1 MWMDP
6 EAVSKDNKITTELN
20 RGCWGLSQMFAQR
33 GGASGRGRPSGLLIH
48 ASIPAAEEETD
59 EQPQVFQVPSCRK
72 DMDSLYN

>member
-33 GGASGRGRPSGLLIH
+33 GGARLGTESEDDVTGISHVCRPFC
-48 ASIPAAEEETD
+48 
-59 EQPQVFQVPSCRK
+59 V
-72 DMDSLYN
+72 SLGTCEVSVAPLTRL